1 MCLSSVTLFCFKILK
16 IPTQLMPN
24 PPDAKPT
31 RRQTHLTPNPPD
43 AKLTQCQTHPT
54 SNPPNTNPTFV
65 AQLVECTT
73 HDPIS
78 EGSGFNSSQFL
89 YHICGIHTQFICV
102 LKCCKGIG
110 LGLQKLSMHA
120 TYVSKELAGI
130 EPRTLER
137 WHY

>member
-1 MCLSSVTLFCFKILK
+1 
-16 IPTQLMPN
+16 MPN
-24 PPDAKPT
+24 PPNAKPT
-31 RRQTHLTPNPPD
+31 QQQLTTVLND
-43 AKLTQCQTHPT
+43 ISTLTL
-54 SNPPNTNPTFV
+54 V

-73 HDPIS
+73 HDTIS
-78 EGSGFNSSQFL
+78 EGPGFNSSQFL

-137 WHY
+137 LHN